1 MRHISGACLLALGLV
16 GCGEQVANDKQ
27 DAAAAEVAV
36 VQSAPSV
43 DDKVLAV
50 ANGTEQDGAIA
61 EHVYFGNFHVHTS
74 YSFDALTNGA
84 NTTPADAYRWAKGE
98 AIPAAAA
105 AGVIQIKRP
114 LDFYAVSDHSEYLGV
129 FKKMQDPDNPASQ
142 LPIAKEILSKD
153 KKVAFDAYARV
164 LDTMSPGMADP
175 ALADPAIMK
184 PIWQEVV
191 RTADEYYEPGK
202 FTTFPAFEWTSTP
215 AMRNLHR
222 VVVFES
228 SAGVPDLPFS
238 TNESEDPQDLWKY
251 MDRARENG
259 ATLLAITHN
268 GNASDGLM
276 FPTATADGEPL
287 SAEYIEAR
295 IANEPLYEVSQIKG
309 TSETHPSLSPND
321 EFAGFELWDYLLA
334 ASVAAVPENKK
345 GGYARQAYLDGLSMA
360 AEGRP
365 NPYQFGLIGDSD
377 THNAAASVEEDNHT
391 GKFGFEGSPKKRLD
405 GPLPGDEVNNRRVRE
420 FSSGGLAAVWAQE
433 NTREAIYAA
442 LMRKETYATSGTRM
456 KLRFFGGW
464 DFDETTPE
472 SSDWVEQAYRRGVPM
487 GGELPASEG
496 GKTPVFLI
504 SAMKDSAGANLD
516 RIQVVKGWIE
526 NGEQHEAIFD
536 VALSDGRT
544 VGDDGKVPPVGNTV
558 DPQTATYTNEIGDS
572 QLAAVWRDE
581 TFKPEQHAFYYLRV
595 LEIPTPRWSTY
606 DAQALGRKPRA
617 DLPVSIQERGW
628 SSPIWYTPEAKYFAE
643 VAVAEE

>member
-27 DAAAAEVAV
+27 QSTAAEVV
-36 VQSAPSV
+36 
-43 DDKVLAV
+43 
-50 ANGTEQDGAIA
+50 EQTASIESSEISPGSSEAAGDARFA
-61 EHVYFGNFHVHTS
+61 ENVYFGNFHVHTS

-105 AGVIQIKRP
+105 AGAMQIKRP

-129 FKKMQDPDNPASQ
+129 FKKMQDPENPASK

-164 LDTMSPGMADP
+164 LDTMTPGMEDP

-184 PIWQEVV
+184 PIWQEVI

-222 VVVFES
+222 VVVFETS
-228 SAGVPDLPFS
+228 VGVPELPFS

-251 MDRARENG
+251 MDRARANG
-259 ATLLAITHN
+259 ATVLAISHN

-309 TSETHPSLSPND
+309 SSETHPSLSPND
-321 EFAGFELWDYLLA
+321 EFADFELWDYLLA

-360 AEGRP
+360 DAGRS
-365 NPYQFGLIGDSD
+365 NPYKFGLIGDSD

-391 GKFGFEGSPKKRLD
+391 GKFGFEATAQKRLD

-420 FSSGGLAAVWAQE
+420 FSSGGLAAVWAPE

-464 DFDETTPE
+464 NFNENSPGN
-472 SSDWVEQAYRRGVPM
+472 SDWVAQAYRDGVPM
-487 GGELPASEG
+487 GGDLPASEG
-496 GKTPVFLI
+496 GKVPVFLI

-516 RIQVVKGWIE
+516 RIQVVKGWVA
-526 NGEQHEAIFD
+526 NGEQHEEIFD

-544 VGDDGKVPPVGNTV
+544 LGDDGKVPPVGNTV
-558 DPQTATYTNEIGDS
+558 DPETATYTNDIGDS
-572 QLAAVWRDE
+572 QLTAVWRDDS
-581 TFKPEQHAFYYLRV
+581 FKPDQYAFYYVRV

-606 DAQALGRKPRA
+606 DAKVLGRKPRE
-617 DLPVSIQERGW
+617 DLPVSIQERAW
-628 SSPIWYTPEAKYFAE
+628 SSPIWYTPESRYFTDASVGGE
-643 VAVAEE
+643 

>member
-1 MRHISGACLLALGLV
+1 MRLISGACLLALGLA
-16 GCGEQVANDKQ
+16 GCGEQVANNNELSGGK
-27 DAAAAEVAV
+27 AE
-36 VQSAPSV
+36 
-43 DDKVLAV
+43 
-50 ANGTEQDGAIA
+50 TEQAVTDGAHAGPENNPSEARAAGIA
-61 EHVYFGNFHVHTS
+61 EQVYFGNFHVHTS

-105 AGVIQIKRP
+105 AGVMQIKRP

-129 FKKMQDPDNPASQ
+129 FKKMQDPNNPASK
-142 LPIAKEILSKD
+142 LPIASEITSKD

-164 LDTMSPGMADP
+164 LDTMSPGKADP
-175 ALADPAIMK
+175 ALADPSIMK
-184 PIWQEVV
+184 PIWREVV
-191 RTADEYYEPGK
+191 DTADEYNEPGK

-215 AMRNLHR
+215 DMRNLHR

-228 SAGVPDLPFS
+228 SKGVPELPFS

-251 MDRARENG
+251 MDRARANG
-259 ATLLAITHN
+259 ATLLAISHN

-295 IANEPLYEVSQIKG
+295 LANEPLYEVSQIKG
-309 TSETHPSLSPND
+309 SSETHPLLSPND
-321 EFAGFELWDYLLA
+321 EFAGFELWDYLLS
-334 ASVAAVPENKK
+334 ASTAAVPEKKK

-360 AEGRP
+360 ADGRG
-365 NPYQFGLIGDSD
+365 NPYKFGLIGDSD

-391 GKFGFEGSPKKRLD
+391 GKFAFEATPDKRLD
-405 GPLPGDEVNNRRVRE
+405 GPLPGDDINNRRVRE
-420 FSSGGLAAVWAQE
+420 FSSGGLAAVWAPE

-464 DFDETTPE
+464 DF
-472 SSDWVEQAYRRGVPM
+472 SDDTLSKADWLQQAYDAGVPM
-487 GGELPASEG
+487 GGDLPSAGG
-496 GKTPVFLI
+496 GKKPVFLI

-516 RIQVVKGWIE
+516 RIQVVKGWVE
-526 NGEQHEAIFD
+526 DGEQHEAIFD
-536 VALSDGRT
+536 VALSDGR
-544 VGDDGKVPPVGNTV
+544 VADADGKVAPVGNTV
-558 DPQTATYTNEIGDS
+558 DPVNATYTNEIGDA
-572 QLAAVWRDE
+572 QLSVVWRDDK
-581 TFKPEQHAFYYLRV
+581 FHPQQHAFYYVRV

-606 DAQALGRKPRA
+606 DAKALGRKPRE
-617 DLPVSIQERGW
+617 DLPVSIQERAW
-628 SSPIWYTPEAKYFAE
+628 SSPIWYTPQAR
-643 VAVAEE
+643 

>member
-1 MRHISGACLLALGLV
+1 MRHISGACLLALGLA
-16 GCGEQVANDKQ
+16 GCGEQVANEKQ
-27 DAAAAEVAV
+27 QAAAEAV
-36 VQSAPSV
+36 VEQPAASGHSNIPSSTNVTV
-43 DDKVLAV
+43 DTSDLAE
-50 ANGTEQDGAIA
+50 N
-61 EHVYFGNFHVHTS
+61 VYFGNFHVHTS

-105 AGVIQIKRP
+105 AGVMQIKRP

-129 FKKMQDPDNPASQ
+129 FKKMQDPENPASK
-142 LPIAKEILSKD
+142 LPIAKEILSTD

-164 LDTMSPGMADP
+164 LDTMTPGMEDP

-222 VVVFES
+222 VVVFETS
-228 SAGVPDLPFS
+228 VGVPELPFS

-251 MDRARENG
+251 MDRARANG
-259 ATLLAITHN
+259 ATVLAITHN

-309 TSETHPSLSPND
+309 SSETHPSLSPND

-334 ASVAAVPENKK
+334 ASVAAVPEHKK

-360 AEGRP
+360 VEGRP
-365 NPYQFGLIGDSD
+365 NPYKFGLIGDSD

-391 GKFGFEGSPKKRLD
+391 GKFGFENTPKKRLD

-420 FSSGGLAAVWAQE
+420 FSSGGLAAVWAPE

-464 DFDETTPE
+464 NFNENSPNN
-472 SSDWVEQAYRRGVPM
+472 SDWVAQAYRDGVPM
-487 GGELPASEG
+487 GGDLPASEG
-496 GKTPVFLI
+496 GKKPVFLI

-516 RIQVVKGWIE
+516 RIQVVKGWVE

-536 VALSDGRT
+536 VALSDGRS

-558 DPQTATYTNEIGDS
+558 DPDTATYTNDIGDS
-572 QLAAVWRDE
+572 QLTAVWRDDS
-581 TFKPEQHAFYYLRV
+581 FKPDQYAFYYVRV

-606 DAQALGRKPRA
+606 DAKALGRKPRE
-617 DLPVSIQERGW
+617 DLPVSIQERAW
-628 SSPIWYTPEAKYFAE
+628 SSPIWYTPESKYFAE
-643 VAVAEE
+643 VSAGGE